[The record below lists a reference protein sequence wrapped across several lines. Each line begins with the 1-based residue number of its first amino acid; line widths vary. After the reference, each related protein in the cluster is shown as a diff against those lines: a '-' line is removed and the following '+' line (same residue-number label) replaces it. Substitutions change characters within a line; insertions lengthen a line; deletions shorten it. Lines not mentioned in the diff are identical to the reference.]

1 MKKKVKVSSD
11 GNLIKE
17 KCLSENNL
25 GVLKVFEKLACIWEE
40 LFGKTVAI
48 PTRNWK
54 KNEACEEVV
63 LFETNPIIVCF
74 HKDVATNLMELKR
87 NPPLEK

>member
-1 MKKKVKVSSD
+1 MK
-11 GNLIKE
+11 NLH
-17 KCLSENNL
+17 
-25 GVLKVFEKLACIWEE
+25 V
-40 LFGKTVAI
+40 FGKNFLEKQLQFRLGI
-48 PTRNWK
+48 GK

-63 LFETNPIIVCF
+63 LFETNPSIVCF